1 MKTAVV
7 ISTLL
12 FATLAQCQTALAQ
25 AEAAVP
31 FLLFSPSS
39 EANGMAGT
47 SIALPRFDPT
57 ASVFSPAQVGISAL
71 TTNVRGSFYPT
82 DAQLPVAY
90 QFPGFSYTAWA
101 ASAGV
106 LLNDFMDLPLRVGVG
121 LGYHRVDEDLGTFV
135 ITTPGNPA
143 GIGTFESHE
152 NASGVVIGIGI
163 EYLVRFGF
171 GYTFRSV
178 ESRLSAVGTEQGQG
192 DGEASGTTGDYSF
205 LLEVPLV
212 SIAEE
217 IAGDR
222 ILSSGKFRPFLDLG
236 GGCGWNNV
244 GDKLV
249 YIDEA
254 QADPFPRTARTGIAL
269 SGGVSMGRNADWE
282 ILSAAWSREA
292 EDILVDRNEN
302 GQWEYQSGFGDIQFG
317 NNVIQGKKT
326 ANVSLRSGWQVQV
339 GEIFTYRSGSVKT
352 YIDYET
358 RGYTIQLA
366 GILKGISELLQG
378 TPPAWLEF
386 ARDHIDIQYHSAEY
400 EQQSSGKELTTYSG
414 ITVSLHTWPL

>member
-1 MKTAVV
+1 MKTAIV
-7 ISTLL
+7 ISTILV
-12 FATLAQCQTALAQ
+12 AVLARCQTALAQ
-25 AEAAVP
+25 SEAAVP

-47 SIALPRFDPT
+47 SIAVPRFDPT

-71 TTNVRGSFYPT
+71 TTNARGSFYPT
-82 DAQLPVAY
+82 DS
-90 QFPGFSYTAWA
+90 QFPVTSTIPVFSYTAWA

-106 LLNDFMDLPLRVGVG
+106 LLNDFMELPLRIGVG
-121 LGYHRVDEDLGTFV
+121 LAYHHVDDDLGTFV
-135 ITTPGNPA
+135 VTTPGNPA
-143 GIGTFESHE
+143 GIGTFDAHE
-152 NASGVVIGIGI
+152 VADGVVIGVGL

-178 ESRLSAVGTEQGQG
+178 ESQLSAVGSEQGQG
-192 DGEASGTTGDYSF
+192 NGEASGTTGDYSF

-222 ILSSGKFRPFLDLG
+222 MLTGGKFRPFLDLG
-236 GGCGWNNV
+236 GGIGWNNV

-269 SGGVSMGRNADWE
+269 SGGVSMGRNTDWE

-292 EDILVDRNEN
+292 EDILVIRNET

-317 NNVIQGKKT
+317 NNVIQGEKT

-339 GEIFTYRSGSVKT
+339 GEIFTYRSGSVRT

-358 RGYTIQLA
+358 AGYTIQLA
-366 GILKGISELLQG
+366 GILKGITELLES
-378 TPPAWLEF
+378 TPPAWLGF
-386 ARDHIDIQYHSAEY
+386 ARDHVDIQYHSARY
-400 EQQSSGKELTTYSG
+400 EQQSSGKELTSYSG

>member
-1 MKTAVV
+1 MKTAIVM
-7 ISTLL
+7 STILV
-12 FATLAQCQTALAQ
+12 ATLAPCKTALAQ
-25 AEAAVP
+25 GETAVP

-82 DAQLPVAY
+82 DSQLPVASTI
-90 QFPGFSYTAWA
+90 PDLSYTAWA

-106 LLNDFMDLPLRVGVG
+106 LLNDFLDLPLRVGVG
-121 LGYHRVDEDLGTFV
+121 VAYHHVDDDLGTFIV
-135 ITTPGNPA
+135 TTSEGPE
-143 GIGTFESHE
+143 GIGTFDAHE
-152 NASGVVIGIGI
+152 DAAGVVIGVGL

-178 ESRLSAVGTEQGQG
+178 ESQLSAVGPEQGQG
-192 DGEASGTTGDYSF
+192 NGEASGTTADYSF
-205 LLEVPLV
+205 LLEVPLI

-217 IAGDR
+217 IAGEKT
-222 ILSSGKFRPFLDLG
+222 LTSGKFRPFLDLG
-236 GGCGWNNV
+236 GGIGWNNV

-292 EDILVDRNEN
+292 EDILVTRNEA
-302 GQWEYQSGFGDIQFG
+302 GQWEYQSGLGDIQFG
-317 NNVIQGKKT
+317 NNVIQGEKT

-339 GEIFTYRSGSVKT
+339 GEIFTYRSGSVRT

-358 RGYTIQLA
+358 AGYTIQLA
-366 GILKGISELLQG
+366 GILKGITELLES
-378 TPPAWLEF
+378 TPPAWLGF
-386 ARDHIDIQYHSAEY
+386 ARDHVDIQYHSARY
-400 EQQSSGKELTTYSG
+400 EQQSSGKELTSYSG